1 MKQDVIYITG
11 HQHPDTDSIVA
22 AIGYAF
28 FKRANGVKAIPCR
41 LGKIGTETR
50 YLLDRFG
57 FPEPMLLEDARVKMS
72 EIEID
77 EPTTIMP
84 DKTIYE
90 AIQVMHGAGKQ
101 TCGVV
106 DEENRVVGMLTMND
120 IALVAMGDTAETE
133 KLLEDVSPENINT
146 AISGRIIYRAPDRHI
161 RGRVSVVAITKED
174 IAIHDIKN
182 KIVVAGDDPEAQKH
196 IIEMGAGLLILVR
209 TDNVSD
215 EVLEVAKKYGCTVII
230 SGHSTMNTSR
240 YAYFAPPISKIMATK
255 VVKFYANELA
265 EDVGT
270 KMMRTRFHAYPI
282 VDENERIVGCAS
294 RYHIMNSRNKKII
307 LVDHN
312 EFSQSVRAI
321 DKAEVL
327 EVIDH
332 HRINDFST
340 KRPVAFRNEIIGST
354 ATIVATMFRE
364 NQIPIPQNLAGLLL
378 GAILSDTLK
387 FQSPTTTEKDRRTAN
402 ILAAIADLDIDE
414 FAADMFSVGAD
425 IKGKSISELLNQDI
439 KYFEIESCKT
449 MVSQVII
456 STFSVL
462 EGKEDEIQ
470 EVLNEFTQK
479 KNLDLCLMVFTSILD
494 NGSIVFRSG
503 EKSDW
508 ALEAFPNKEN
518 EAHSLQEGILSRKSQ
533 IIPILTGTIQK
544 YS

>member
-11 HQHPDTDSIVA
+11 HQHPDTDSIAA

-28 FKRANGVKAIPCR
+28 FKRANGIKAVPCR
-41 LGKIGTETR
+41 LGKIGTETK

-57 FPEPMLLEDARVKMS
+57 FEVPMLLEDARVKMS

-77 EPTTIMP
+77 APVTIHP
-84 DKTIYE
+84 EKTIYD
-90 AIQVMHGAGKQ
+90 AIQLMHETGRK

-106 DEENRVVGMLTMND
+106 DDQDRVVGMLTLND
-120 IALVAMGDTAETE
+120 IGLVAISDTEDSE
-133 KLLEDVSPENINT
+133 KLLEDISPENINT
-146 AISGRIIYRAPDRHI
+146 AIGGRIVYRAPDRHI
-161 RGRVSVVAITKED
+161 RGRVSVIAMTKKD
-174 IAIHDIKN
+174 PAIHDVEG
-182 KIVVAGDDPEAQKH
+182 KIVIAGDDPDSQKH
-196 IIEMGAGLLILVR
+196 LIEMGAGMLILVR
-209 TDNVSD
+209 TDSLRED
-215 EVLEVAKKYGCTVII
+215 VLEAAKKLGCSILF
-230 SGHSTMNTSR
+230 SGHKTMNTSR
-240 YAYFAPPISKIMATK
+240 YTYFAPPVSKIMSTK

-270 KMMRTRFHAYPI
+270 KMMQTRYHAYPI
-282 VDENERIVGCAS
+282 VDENDRIVGCAS
-294 RYHIMNSRNKKII
+294 RFHIMNSKNKKII

-321 DKAEVL
+321 EKAEVL

-340 KRPVAFRNEIIGST
+340 KRPVAFRNEIIGSM

-387 FQSPTTTEKDRRTAN
+387 FQSPTTTEKDIRTAN

-414 FAADMFSVGAD
+414 FASDMFSVGAD
-425 IKGKSISELLNQDI
+425 IKGKTIKELLNQDI
-439 KYFEIESCKT
+439 KFFDIENCKT

-456 STFSVL
+456 SKFSALV
-462 EGKEDEIQ
+462 GMQDEIQ
-470 EVLNEFTQK
+470 SVLDEFTMK
-479 KNLDLCLMVFTSILD
+479 KELDLCLMAFTSILD
-494 NGSIVFRSG
+494 NGSIFFISG
-503 EKSDW
+503 EKTGW
-508 ALEAFPNKEN
+508 ALETFPNQDE
-518 EAHSLQEGILSRKSQ
+518 EMHSIQRGVLSRKSQ
-533 IIPILTGTIQK
+533 IVPMLTATIQK

>member
-1 MKQDVIYITG
+1 MKQDVIYVTG
-11 HQHPDTDSIVA
+11 HQHPDTDSIAA

-90 AIQVMHGAGKQ
+90 AIQLMHGAGKQ

-120 IALVAMGDTAETE
+120 IGLVAMGDTAETE

-146 AISGRIIYRAPDRHI
+146 AISGKIIYRAPDRHI

-182 KIVVAGDDPEAQKH
+182 KIVVAGDDPEAQKN

-209 TDNVSD
+209 TDKVSD
-215 EVLEVAKKYGCTVII
+215 EVLEVAKKHGCTVII

-240 YAYFAPPISKIMATK
+240 YAYFAPPISKLMATK

-265 EDVGT
+265 EDVGS

-282 VDENERIVGCAS
+282 VDENDRIVGCAS

-402 ILAAIADLDIDE
+402 ILAAI
-414 FAADMFSVGAD
+414 
-425 IKGKSISELLNQDI
+425 
-439 KYFEIESCKT
+439 ESCKT

-456 STFSVL
+456 STFSAL

-470 EVLNEFTQK
+470 EVLNEFTGK

-508 ALEAFPNKEN
+508 ALEAFPDKEN
-518 EAHSLQEGILSRKSQ
+518 ETHSLQQGILSRKSQ